1 MSVVQ
6 PNAAGGKKVLK
17 KNFWKRLAGKKVSD
31 FDAVDDAVPHIAFI
45 VKGGIGDVVCNLFY
59 IQAFSEKFGLG
70 KFLDIYMEYDADIRD
85 GLLCGK
91 SFFNRALPDKALV
104 VRDYDVIV
112 HLVRLPSVLKFC
124 RDKLQRLGLD
134 ELCDYLGYLEQER
147 QQNPIMFMSSSQGDA
162 VAMRYAQL
170 QNRRRPEEADLGNRL
185 LMREKSFAL
194 SCVEDSD
201 AVLRKF
207 GLEKGAYILVQRG
220 VGEADRF
227 DGQTTRLWPAARYEE
242 ACRFLKDSFPQYR
255 LVQPG
260 SGRDDAL
267 TAVHLDLR
275 GKTSFEELKI
285 LLKEARL
292 LLCCE
297 GGMAHL
303 RHFLGGG
310 RSVVLFGPTAAD
322 FYGYPENVNVCSGA
336 CRGCEWLS
344 CDWHK
349 KCLRGFEAPLCF
361 EALNTVDVLRLV
373 VMELR

>member
-1 MSVVQ
+1 MSIVQ

-17 KNFWKRLAGKKVSD
+17 QNFWKRLAGKKVSD

-104 VRDYDVIV
+104 VQDYDVIV

-134 ELCDYLGYLEQER
+134 ELCDYLGYLEQGR

-185 LMREKSFAL
+185 MMREKSFAL

-242 ACRFLKDSFPQYR
+242 VCRFLKDSFPQYR

-267 TAVHLDLR
+267 AAVHLDLR
-275 GKTSFEELKI
+275 GKTSFEELKV

>member
-1 MSVVQ
+1 MSTVQ
-6 PNAAGGKKVLK
+6 PNATSGKKVLK

-59 IQAFSEKFGLG
+59 IQVFSEKFGLE
-70 KFLDIYMEYDADIRD
+70 KSLDIYMEYDADIRD

-104 VRDYDVIV
+104 VRDYDVVV

-134 ELCDYLGYLEQER
+134 ELCDYFGYLEQER

-162 VAMRYAQL
+162 VAMHYAQL

-185 LMREKSFAL
+185 MMREKSFAL
-194 SCVEDSD
+194 SCVGDTD

-220 VGEADRF
+220 VGEADMF

-242 ACRFLKDSFPQYR
+242 ACRFLKDSFPQYL

-267 TAVHLDLR
+267 ADVDLDLR

-310 RSVVLFGPTAAD
+310 RSVVLFGPTDTD
-322 FYGYPENVNVCSGA
+322 FYGYQENVNICSGV
-336 CRGCEWLS
+336 CKGCEWLS

-349 KCLRGFEAPLCF
+349 KCLRGFEVPLCF
-361 EALNTVDVLRLV
+361 EALKTVDVLRLV